1 MDPVRD
7 PGEQLPSDV
16 DEDGKKIDPFDPNA
30 PQIRVTYLILMYE
43 LFKKKTTILYQKIDL
58 FYPNTPQIRVTSV
71 I

>member
-30 PQIRVTYLILMYE
+30 PQIRVTSCLRNDFE
-43 LFKKKTTILYQKIDL
+43 LVL
-58 FYPNTPQIRVTSV
+58 S
-71 I
+71 

>member
-30 PQIRVTYLILMYE
+30 PQIRVIFLI
-43 LFKKKTTILYQKIDL
+43 
-58 FYPNTPQIRVTSV
+58 
-71 I
+71 